1 MKSAK
6 EILAGMKLIKNPNE
20 KLLDDNLLPRKIT
33 NTGTNTITIEVDP
46 HFRPYLMAHK
56 KPYQGQNTIAPKQSL
71 FVPHM
76 YVILTTDDGKPCN
89 LFQEF

>member
-6 EILAGMKLIKNPNE
+6 EILVGMNLTKNHSE

-46 HFRPYLMAHK
+46 HFRPYLMAHN
-56 KPYQGQNTIAPKQSL
+56 KPYQGRNIIKPQEFLYI
-71 FVPHM
+71 PHF
-76 YVILTTDDGKPCN
+76 YVILTTDDGKPCK